1 MHEWWRRRTAA
12 QLWVCRRVRFYTQW
26 HAKDGDTSNDVH
38 EKDEKTETDEQI
50 VRKVLPPYYSYRNR
64 VIHVKSLSTP
74 SFLRASPFAFEA
86 ELQVNLKNE
95 TEMRVWVA
103 QLGEHQ
109 KTTWESDK
117 RTKQRGK
124 ADNNNNTNN
133 IYYLYCAFSIKYSK
147 VLHNSN

>member
-26 HAKDGDTSNDVH
+26 HAKDGDTSNDLH

-64 VIHVKSLSTP
+64 IIHFKSLSTR

-117 RTKQRGK
+117 RTKRRGK
-124 ADNNNNTNN
+124 ADNNNNTNKH
-133 IYYLYCAFSIKYSK
+133 LLF
-147 VLHNSN
+147 VLCLFYKIFKSASE